1 MGYKISDLKQD
12 LKDSIYNYFNTH
24 GHRSAKDVA
33 VLTDSLCDD
42 FAEDLCDR
50 VDQEFEKIEG

>member
-1 MGYKISDLKQD
+1 MGYKVPDLKQD
-12 LKDSIYNYFNTH
+12 LKDAIYNYFNTH
-24 GHRSAKDVA
+24 GHRLSNVGA

-50 VDQEFEKIEG
+50 IDQEFEKIEG